1 MKPARERRWHPEH
14 VRVLRVEPQLGA
26 LLDGRASD
34 LALWLEPGDLLV
46 VNDAG
51 TLPAS
56 LFGRT
61 GDGAPLEVR
70 LAAERAPGAW
80 AAVLFGEG
88 DWRARTE
95 DRPPPPRLEP
105 GERLVLS
112 EGPGAR
118 LRAQVRAVSRLSPRL
133 VELRFEPEGDAFW
146 AALFRAG
153 RPVQYSHLEHELE
166 LGDVQTAY
174 ATRPWAVEAP
184 SAGLPLT
191 SGLLVELRRRG
202 VGIAAVTHA
211 AGLSATGDPALDAAL
226 PLPERTEV
234 AAAAVAAVV
243 ETRARGGRV
252 VAAGTSVVRA
262 LESAAGRH
270 GPRASTGVTNLR
282 VGPEYQ
288 PRVVDGLLTGIHE
301 PGTSHFELL
310 QAFAPREA
318 LDAALAF
325 AEAHG
330 YLGHEFG
337 DALLVLPPRRSART
351 PRDVRRL
358 ALDVGVQE
366 EA

>member
-1 MKPARERRWHPEH
+1 
-14 VRVLRVEPQLGA
+14 V
-26 LLDGRASD
+26 
-34 LALWLEPGDLLV
+34 
-46 VNDAG
+46 
-51 TLPAS
+51 
-56 LFGRT
+56 
-61 GDGAPLEVR
+61 
-70 LAAERAPGAW
+70 
-80 AAVLFGEG
+80 
-88 DWRARTE
+88 
-95 DRPPPPRLEP
+95 
-105 GERLVLS
+105 
-112 EGPGAR
+112 
-118 LRAQVRAVSRLSPRL
+118 AVSTRSPRL
-133 VELRFEPEGDAFW
+133 VALSFERCGDALW
-146 AALFRAG
+146 TALFRAG
-153 RPVQYSHLEHELE
+153 RPVQYSHLSRELE
-166 LGDVQTAY
+166 LWDAQTAY
-174 ATRPWAVEAP
+174 AARPWAVEAP

-191 SGLLVELRRRG
+191 SGLLAELRRRG
-202 VGIAAVTHA
+202 VAIAPVTQA
-211 AGLSATGDPALDAAL
+211 AGLSSTGDAALDATL
-226 PLPERTEV
+226 PFPERFEV
-234 AAAAVAAVV
+234 GAAAAAAVAAV
-243 ETRARGGRV
+243 RSAGGRV